1 MGQSDILNNKGHVL
15 ILLPWRT
22 FPPAMFLATVSQT
35 DNATCDFSHIRA
47 LSGLDTFC
55 IHIRDKKVGPYMRTL
70 VIVAHPGLYEGSRI
84 NRELIET
91 VRHHHEVT
99 VHDLYHRYPD
109 GHIDI
114 EAEHQF
120 FAPA

>member
-1 MGQSDILNNKGHVL
+1 
-15 ILLPWRT
+15 
-22 FPPAMFLATVSQT
+22 
-35 DNATCDFSHIRA
+35 
-47 LSGLDTFC
+47 
-55 IHIRDKKVGPYMRTL
+55 MRTL

-114 EAEHQF
+114 EAEHQLSLQHDRLVF
-120 FAPA
+120 QFPFGGTALRPF